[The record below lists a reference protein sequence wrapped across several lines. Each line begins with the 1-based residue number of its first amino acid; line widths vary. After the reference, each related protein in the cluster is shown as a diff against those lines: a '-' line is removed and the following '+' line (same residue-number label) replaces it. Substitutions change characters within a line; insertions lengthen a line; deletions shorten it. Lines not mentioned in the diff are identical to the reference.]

1 MEYALRLREVSKH
14 YRHSE
19 FALDQ
24 VSFALP
30 KGAVMG
36 FVGENGAG
44 KTTTIGC
51 ILNTLKR
58 DGGQIEIFGREM
70 NDEDT
75 DIREKIG
82 IVYDGDNFPGYFT
95 AKQIG
100 RVMEGVYKS
109 WDNGMFY
116 EYLRRFRLNDGQKIS
131 EYSKGMTMKLAVAAA
146 LSHQPELLILDEA
159 TSGLDPVMREEML
172 DIFLDFVGDENHS
185 ILMSSHITGDLE
197 KIADYITFIH
207 NGRIILAETKDQL
220 IYNYGVLRC
229 REKDYE
235 MIDKKDILGWRRRDY
250 QVDVLVSDFKKVA
263 KKYPQM
269 VLDHTTVDEILLILT
284 KGERHEGTI
293 EK

>member
-1 MEYALRLREVSKH
+1 MH
-14 YRHSE
+14 
-19 FALDQ
+19 
-24 VSFALP
+24 
-30 KGAVMG
+30 
-36 FVGENGAG
+36 
-44 KTTTIGC
+44 
-51 ILNTLKR
+51 
-58 DGGQIEIFGREM
+58 
-70 NDEDT
+70 DEDT

-207 NGRIILAETKDQL
+207 NGRIILTETKDHL

-250 QVDVLVSDFKKVA
+250 QVDVLVSDFKKAA